1 MDRLEEAKGNNLE
14 IWNTLSITSHP
25 ARCFLKVTEAHTGK
39 LFLVNYS
46 SDNSPTPQIV
56 TTRQIISFIRS
67 TMTYCHSDCSHTTTP
82 WYASTYVHAYLSA
95 DTHTDSADRQTH
107 A

>member
-46 SDNSPTPQIV
+46 SDNSPTPPDRHNEADHLIYQKYNDLL
-56 TTRQIISFIRS
+56 SF
-67 TMTYCHSDCSHTTTP
+67 
-82 WYASTYVHAYLSA
+82 
-95 DTHTDSADRQTH
+95 
-107 A
+107 